1 MPTINMQSLRWP
13 DGQKRTR
20 INQRDKR
27 GQWKKPLSHYLGEL
41 ELELRKIKAVGIVV
55 TGDREAEKIDPG
67 VAVYFSLP
75 PAEAAGDW
83 QDILGIDNP
92 KPTESEIDERFKELA
107 RRYHPDNPATGN
119 YDLYRKI
126 DEAKKEAKAWATG
139 NFGKQHERAIACDR
153 YNEVRLNVK
162 AIQVTIAALRR
173 VEEAGAP
180 GFLDRA
186 FAGFAA
192 PQITEGRDVHASTA
206 AR

>member
-1 MPTINMQSLRWP
+1 MINMQPLRWP

-20 INQRDKR
+20 INQREKR
-27 GQWKKPLSHYLGEL
+27 GQWKKTMLQYLTEL
-41 ELELRKIKAVGIVV
+41 GIELAKLKAVGVV
-55 TGDREAEKIDPG
+55 ITGDQASEKIDPG

-75 PAEAAGDW
+75 PAEATGEW
-83 QDILGIDNP
+83 QDVLGIDNP
-92 KPTESEIDERFKELA
+92 RPSQDEVQEKFKELA
-107 RRYHPDNPATGN
+107 RRYHPDNPQTGN

-126 DEAKKEAKAWATG
+126 DEAKREALSWATG
-139 NFGKQHERAIACDR
+139 NFGKKHERAIACDR

-192 PQITEGRDVHASTA
+192 PQIEERNHVHATTA
-206 AR
+206 

>member
-1 MPTINMQSLRWP
+1 MTINMQTLRWP
-13 DGQKRTR
+13 EGQKRTR
-20 INQRDKR
+20 INQREKR
-27 GQWKKPLSHYLGEL
+27 GQWKKPLSHYLTEL
-41 ELELRKIKAVGIVV
+41 QTELGKLKAVGVVV
-55 TGDREAEKIDPG
+55 TGDPDAQKIDPG

-75 PAEAAGDW
+75 PEEASGDW
-83 QDILGIDNP
+83 QEVLGIDNP
-92 KPTESEIDERFKELA
+92 KPTEAEIDDRFKELA

-119 YDLYRKI
+119 FDLYRKI

-139 NFGKQHERAIACDR
+139 DFGKRHERAIACDR

-162 AIQVTIAALRR
+162 AIQVTVAALRR
-173 VEEAGAP
+173 VEESGAP

-192 PQITEGRDVHASTA
+192 PQLTENLHVKS

>member
-1 MPTINMQSLRWP
+1 MAIPMQPLRWP

-20 INQRDKR
+20 INQREKR
-27 GQWKKPLSHYLGEL
+27 GQWKKTLLQYLAEL
-41 ELELRKIKAVGIVV
+41 HAELGKIKAVGIVI
-55 TGDREAEKIDPG
+55 TGEQASEKIDPG

-75 PAEAAGDW
+75 PAEATGEW

-92 KPTESEIDERFKELA
+92 KPSEAEIDERFRDLA
-107 RRYHPDNPATGN
+107 KRYHPDNLQTGN

-126 DEAKKEAKAWATG
+126 EEAKREAKAWATG
-139 NFGKQHERAIACDR
+139 NFGKKHERAIACDR
-153 YNEVRLNVK
+153 YNEVRLNIK

-192 PQITEGRDVHASTA
+192 PQLEDHRVHATTA
-206 AR
+206 